1 MASKIEDYALLSN
14 MRSGPLVSR
23 HGSVDW
29 WCVPRFDSPALFAA
43 LLGTPDHGRWLL
55 APYCAVN
62 DDAAVDLSLPGVTAV
77 ERFYAE
83 NTFVLHTVWTTD
95 TGTVR
100 VTDFMPLN
108 SRTELI
114 RRVEGLTGEVEMFQ
128 DLRLRFNYG
137 SSVPWLSRFDVL
149 EEESEEGAVAESVLV
164 GMAGPI
170 PWCSTVTRCRRR
182 TRTAASGAM
191 RAPSRWPQA
200 RPGTSRSRGS
210 RPTASRRKRWTST
223 RPSRPR

>member
-55 APYCAVN
+55 APYCAVD
-62 DDAAVDLSLPGVTAV
+62 DDAAVDMSLPGVIAV

-83 NTFVLHTVWTTD
+83 NTFVLHTVWSTD

-108 SRTELI
+108 ARTELI

-149 EEESEEGAVAESVLV
+149 EDES
-164 GMAGPI
+164 
-170 PWCSTVTRCRRR
+170 
-182 TRTAASGAM
+182 
-191 RAPSRWPQA
+191 
-200 RPGTSRSRGS
+200 GTS
-210 RPTASRRKRWTST
+210 
-223 RPSRPR
+223 